1 MTSPGP
7 KHLSTYLYQSRSI
20 ILEMLEYR
28 GFEVEKYKNFTTQ
41 EMSILSE
48 LKETNT
54 PEPIIVK
61 AKNHEIQVHYILDK
75 KTPSFKNISTLVDK
89 ILESRSFDGELTVI
103 IITNGKYSQTVHE
116 GILELNRTNGLHVQ
130 VFPIKTLMFNVT
142 KHKCVP
148 LHERLE
154 SSMEIDRIKESYH
167 LESLEQLPQIMDTD
181 PVAKFI
187 GLRPGDVCKI
197 TRPSLSSGKHIVY
210 RHCIGGSI

>member
-1 MTSPGP
+1 
-7 KHLSTYLYQSRSI
+7 
-20 ILEMLEYR
+20 
-28 GFEVEKYKNFTTQ
+28 
-41 EMSILSE
+41 
-48 LKETNT
+48 
-54 PEPIIVK
+54 
-61 AKNHEIQVHYILDK
+61 
-75 KTPSFKNISTLVDK
+75 
-89 ILESRSFDGELTVI
+89 
-103 IITNGKYSQTVHE
+103 
-116 GILELNRTNGLHVQ
+116 

-197 TRPSLSSGKHIVY
+197 TRPSLSSGKHIAY
-210 RHCIGGSI
+210 RHCVAGSI